1 MQFSEFSQY
10 LQKLEGTPSRLEMTA
25 ILAELFAKLH
35 GVEEVQKASYLLE
48 GRLVPQYES
57 LEFQL
62 SVKMLLRALSR
73 IFSTTTQ
80 SPRGETTS
88 LFGEVDFSHAETHVQ
103 QLYKTLGDIG
113 LATAAVVQDSV
124 EQSPSTMTIGQVYD
138 ALFEI
143 AQENGDGSQER
154 KVQRVIDLLQQLDSS
169 SAKFVSRIIVGSLR
183 LGFSTMTLLDGL
195 SWSRTGGKSESSLL
209 EMAYQKKA
217 DIGKLAAAY
226 LTPADQEERQKALEQ
241 YTVEVGVPVAP
252 QLCQILGSSQE
263 VIEKMTEVMAEA
275 KYDGLRVQI
284 HISKKGI
291 GQSGLSYK
299 VFTRNM
305 EDATHMFP
313 ELERLVEHIGA
324 DNVILDGEAIGY
336 DPKTGGLLPFQATI
350 TRKRKHDIELT
361 AQNIP
366 LKFFIFDLIACND
379 ESLLVTPLRERK
391 DRLNV
396 ILDDTEQFIKTSYIT
411 TKDPKEL
418 QTFHELQLAEGLE
431 GVVIKQID
439 SPYQSG
445 RKGWYWVK
453 MKHAEG
459 EHGKLSDT
467 LDCIIMGYY
476 LGRGK
481 RASFGVGAFLVGV
494 LTTEK
499 TIVTI
504 AKIGTGISEEQLTVL
519 KASCDRL
526 QSKTIPV
533 GYQVPKVLFPDVW
546 VQPQLVAEIAADEV
560 TRSPLHTAGVALRF
574 PRLITMREDKNW
586 EDATSVSEVEKIVA
600 ASNPGAV

>member
-10 LQKLEGTPSRLEMTA
+10 LQKLEGTASRLEMTA

-35 GVEEVQKASYLLE
+35 GVEEIQKASYLLE

-80 SPRGETTS
+80 SAQDETTS
-88 LFGEVDFSHAETHVQ
+88 LFGEVDFSQAETHVQ

-113 LATAAVVQDSV
+113 LATAAVVQDGA
-124 EQSPSTMTIGQVYD
+124 EKTASTMTIGQVYD

-143 AQENGDGSQER
+143 AEENGDGSQER

-226 LTPADQEERQKALEQ
+226 LTPANQEERQRALEQ

-313 ELERLVEHIGA
+313 ELEKLVEHIGA

-336 DPKTGGLLPFQATI
+336 DSKTGGLLPFQATI
-350 TRKRKHDIELT
+350 TRKRKHDIEQT

-366 LKFFIFDLIACND
+366 LKFFIFDLIACNG

-391 DRLNV
+391 DRLNI
-396 ILDDTEQFIKTSYIT
+396 ILSDTEQFIKTSYIT

-418 QTFHELQLAEGLE
+418 QTFHEHQLAEGLE

-476 LGRGK
+476 RGRGK
-481 RASFGVGAFLVGV
+481 RATFGVGAFLVGV
-494 LTTEK
+494 LTAEK

-519 KASCDRL
+519 KESCDRL
-526 QSKTIPV
+526 QSETIPV

-546 VQPQLVAEIAADEV
+546 VLPQLVAEIAADEV

-574 PRLITMREDKNW
+574 PRLITMRADKNW

-600 ASNPGAV
+600 ASSPGSV